1 MDPLSSIEKG
11 LSTVENMT
19 ETLAN
24 PAGSLAGEAVKAGEN
39 IVDGTSNT
47 IVQTEVSQ
55 LNPFTVATGVT
66 PGLLGTLEGK
76 LSEILKH
83 PDPFTD
89 ISKYIGAGSD
99 NTTSDLGGSSIEAV
113 LLQLAAKERDRLAG
127 KVDQLKNLQA
137 PGPNAS
143 AQDQSNFDTT
153 KANLMADNQ
162 SIENSIQQI
171 TTMATNVQKNDNDTN
186 MAIVRNIA

>member
-1 MDPLSSIEKG
+1 MDPLSSLEKG
-11 LSTVENMT
+11 VSNFENLGQSLPSPP
-19 ETLAN
+19 EA
-24 PAGSLAGEAVKAGEN
+24 LAGEAVKAGEN

-47 IVQTEVSQ
+47 IIQTEISQ
-55 LNPFTVATGVT
+55 LNPFTVATGAQ
-66 PGLLGTLEGK
+66 PGLVGTLEGK
-76 LSEILKH
+76 LGDLLKS
-83 PDPFTD
+83 PFTD
-89 ISKYIGAGSD
+89 ISKLIGAASD
-99 NTTSDLGGSSIEAV
+99 STTSDLGGSSIEAV

-153 KANLMADNQ
+153 KANLMADIQ

>member
-1 MDPLSSIEKG
+1 MSWFSDAVSSVGHAISG
-11 LSTVENMT
+11 AVDTVEHI
-19 ETLAN
+19 
-24 PAGSLAGEAVKAGEN
+24 GSDVVKAGEGF
-39 IVDGTSNT
+39 IGGA
-47 IVQTEVSQ
+47 VSDVLHNPLDL
-55 LNPFTVATGVT
+55 LNPFAVVEGGVK
-66 PGLLGTLEGK
+66 GAIGSLEGNPNVIRCPK
-76 LSEILKH
+76 S
-83 PDPFTD
+83 PFTD
-89 ISKYIGAGSD
+89 ISKLIGGDSS
-99 NTTSDLGGSSIEAV
+99 TSDLGGSSIEAV

-153 KANLMADNQ
+153 KANLMADIQ

>member
-1 MDPLSSIEKG
+1 MSWFSDAVSSVG
-11 LSTVENMT
+11 HFVSGAVNTVENI
-19 ETLAN
+19 
-24 PAGSLAGEAVKAGEN
+24 GSDVVKAGEGF
-39 IVDGTSNT
+39 IGGA
-47 IVQTEVSQ
+47 VSDVIHNPLDL
-55 LNPFTVATGVT
+55 LNPFAVVEGGVK
-66 PGLLGTLEGK
+66 GAV
-76 LSEILKH
+76 SEFENPVLTAKNS
-83 PDPFTD
+83 PFTD
-89 ISKYIGAGSD
+89 ISKYIGAASD
-99 NTTSDLGGSSIEAV
+99 SSTSDLGGSSIEAV

-153 KANLMADNQ
+153 KANLMADIQ

-171 TTMATNVQKNDNDTN
+171 TTMATNVQKNENDTN

>member
-11 LSTVENMT
+11 IGTAAHLGESLENPL
-19 ETLAN
+19 E
-24 PAGSLAGEAVKAGEN
+24 SVAGEALKAGEN
-39 IVDGTSNT
+39 IVDGKSNT
-47 IVQTEVSQ
+47 IIQTEISQ
-55 LNPFTVATGVT
+55 LNPFTVATGAQT
-66 PGLLGTLEGK
+66 GLVGELEGK
-76 LSEILKH
+76 LAGLMKN
-83 PDPFTD
+83 PFTD
-89 ISKYIGAGSD
+89 ISKLIGSASD
-99 NTTSDLGGSSIEAV
+99 SSTSDLGGSSIEAV

-153 KANLMADNQ
+153 KANLMADIQ

-171 TTMATNVQKNDNDTN
+171 TTMATNVQKNENDTN

>member
-1 MDPLSSIEKG
+1 MSWFSDAVSSVGHFVSGAVDTAENVAGDVVKGAEGFVGGAVSDVISNPLD
-11 LSTVENMT
+11 L
-19 ETLAN
+19 
-24 PAGSLAGEAVKAGEN
+24 
-39 IVDGTSNT
+39 
-47 IVQTEVSQ
+47 
-55 LNPFTVATGVT
+55 LNPFAVVEGGVK
-66 PGLLGTLEGK
+66 GAIGSLEGNKSNIIGTLK
-76 LSEILKH
+76 N
-83 PDPFTD
+83 PFTD
-89 ISKYIGAGSD
+89 ISKLIGSASD
-99 NTTSDLGGSSIEAV
+99 STTSDLGGSSIEAV

-153 KANLMADNQ
+153 KANLMADIQ

-171 TTMATNVQKNDNDTN
+171 TTMATNVQKNENDTN

>member
-1 MDPLSSIEKG
+1 MSWFSDAVDSVGHAVSSVVD
-11 LSTVENMT
+11 TAENI
-19 ETLAN
+19 
-24 PAGSLAGEAVKAGEN
+24 GGDVIKAGEGF
-39 IVDGTSNT
+39 VGGA
-47 IVQTEVSQ
+47 VSDVLHNPLDL
-55 LNPFTVATGVT
+55 LNPFAVVTSGVK
-66 PGLLGTLEGK
+66 GAIGELEGK
-76 LSEILKH
+76 GTSIIGQLKN
-83 PDPFTD
+83 PFTD

-153 KANLMADNQ
+153 KANLMADIQ